1 MSKRIVLVDPSGDI
15 LFSGESVATQ
25 PPPAAFDDVRDE
37 LDDEPCPETLRSPI
51 DDSGVFPAVKSIR
64 VRGDYAGEHERRRA
78 G

>member
-25 PPPAAFDDVRDE
+25 PPPPSPAFDDVLDALDALDA

-64 VRGDYAGEHERRRA
+64 VRGNYAA
-78 G
+78 

>member
-25 PPPAAFDDVRDE
+25 PPPPSPAFDDVLDALDA

-64 VRGDYAGEHERRRA
+64 VRGNHAA
-78 G
+78 

>member
-15 LFSGESVATQ
+15 LFSGESVAAQ
-25 PPPAAFDDVRDE
+25 PPSPPAAFDDVIDA

-64 VRGDYAGEHERRRA
+64 VRGNHAA
-78 G
+78 